1 MSSSYLLEII
11 RKKTIHLKIFTF
23 FNYFISVF
31 YMVFILIWLNQNNVS
46 VAEIFGYNIA
56 IVFIIAVFSNTF
68 SHISDKMNNRLIFIQ
83 ISNFTYAIGVL
94 FIAFKVNIITIMIY
108 AFLTNFLSRETFIT
122 ALIYEVIEKREIL
135 TKVETINFER
145 KKAKEYAKTR
155 IMGSFGWATGAPI
168 AGYLM
173 EMYGFPFAFLL
184 CTLGYIILAF
194 YFFILTKD
202 FKQILNIERKD
213 INTDIKSL
221 PANNKILHRKF
232 EFLGLLITA
241 GIFEIGLVLSA
252 SIKAVYAT
260 ELGGSLVFVGLLAC
274 LWASFELP
282 LFYISSKITEKYNYI
297 YPLMLGVIFI
307 LIKNLFYIYIITPDN
322 IFLFLL
328 LEILNQFGIMWP
340 ALTYAV
346 NQIFAKQRKALG
358 TSLYI
363 SIIASA
369 GFFGNLLGMV
379 LALLYNIGGSYQD
392 YHILFV
398 FSLIFTV
405 IALICYII
413 LIIIRRNYN
422 KIKKILPP

>member
-31 YMVFILIWLNQNNVS
+31 YMVFILIWLNQNKVS
-46 VAEIFGYNIA
+46 IAEIFGYNLAIIIIIA
-56 IVFIIAVFSNTF
+56 IFSNTF

-94 FIAFKVNIITIMIY
+94 FIAFEVNFITIMIY
-108 AFLTNFLSRETFIT
+108 VFLTNSLSRETFIT
-122 ALIYEVIEKREIL
+122 ALIYEVIEKREFL
-135 TKVETINFER
+135 KKVENTNFEE
-145 KKAKEYAKTR
+145 KKVKEYAKFR
-155 IMGSFGWATGAPI
+155 IMGSFGWAIGGPI
-168 AGYLM
+168 AGYLI
-173 EMYGFPFAFLL
+173 EIYGFSFAFLL
-184 CTLGYIILAF
+184 CSLGYIIIAF
-194 YFFILTKD
+194 YFYILTKD
-202 FKQILNIERKD
+202 FKQILNIERKET
-213 INTDIKSL
+213 NSNIKSL
-221 PANNKILHRKF
+221 AANNKILHRKY
-232 EFLGLLITA
+232 EFLGLLIIA
-241 GIFEIGLVLSA
+241 GIFEIGLVLSV
-252 SIKAVYAT
+252 SIKTIYAT
-260 ELGGSLVFVGLLAC
+260 ELGGTLVFVGLFTC
-274 LWASFELP
+274 LWASFEVP
-282 LFYISSKITEKYNYI
+282 LFFLSSKITEKYNYI

-307 LIKNLFYIYIITPDN
+307 LIKNLFYIFIITPDN

-328 LEILNQFGIMWP
+328 LEIFNQFGIMWP
-340 ALTYAV
+340 ALTYAI

-363 SIIASA
+363 SIIVSA

-413 LIIIRRNYN
+413 LLIVHRNYN
-422 KIKKILPP
+422 KIKNILPP